1 MGTLYVEDQ
10 GVHPIL
16 HSYDQPGIGYVTQK
30 IDLYELRQILEA
42 CPDEV
47 HLKIRYTDDGAKMT
61 LYWVSI
67 TDIVSEEVQDIVSWY
82 GLDIH
87 FADYLC
93 RCPYDKRREGICLLD
108 EFERIKLVERQVRSW
123 QEQCGVLD
131 DA

>member
-16 HSYDQPGIGYVTQK
+16 HSYDQHGLGYVTEK
-30 IDLYELRQILEA
+30 IDLYELRQVLEA

-47 HLKIRYTDDGAKMT
+47 HLKIKYTDAGANMT

-67 TDIVSEEVQDIVSWY
+67 TDIVPEEVHDIVSWY
-82 GLDIH
+82 DLDVH

-93 RCPYDKRREGICLLD
+93 RCSFDRRREGICLLD
-108 EFERIKLVERQVRSW
+108 EFERIRLVERQVRAW
-123 QEQCGVLD
+123 QERCGVLD